1 MAFVWVTSGI
11 KRYRDS
17 ASAHATI
24 MAIATAVLAASPAW
38 AGATFLGPFT
48 SASTIASTVPA
59 NGDVNPYGVA
69 VIPATIGDLTQG
81 NILVSNFN
89 NSANLQGQGS
99 TIVQITPAGAISTF
113 ATLSAGALH
122 GSCPGGVGLTTA
134 LAVLTRGWVIVGSL
148 PTTGSNASFS
158 GAGCLI
164 VLNSDGQQVETFAG
178 AEINGPWDMAA
189 LDKGASATLFVTSV
203 LNGNVANA
211 GGSVINQGSV
221 VRLDLSV
228 PQANGSAKPS
238 LKSSTVIGSGFSTRT
253 DPAALII
260 GPTGVALGPRIAGG
274 NSLYVADTLNN
285 RIAAIPDAITRT
297 TSAFTG
303 EDVTA
308 NGSLNQPLGLTIAPD
323 GDILTV
329 NAGDGNIVETTPAG
343 AQVATFTLIPNGGG
357 ALFGLAVTPEA
368 NGVYF
373 VNDDANSLMLLN

>member
-1 MAFVWVTSGI
+1 MAPLQATNGI
-11 KRYRDS
+11 RRYRDS
-17 ASAHATI
+17 ASTRVTI
-24 MAIATAVLAASPAW
+24 LAIATAVLAASPAW
-38 AGATFLGPFT
+38 AAATFLGPFT
-48 SASTIASTVPA
+48 SASTIVSTVPA

-113 ATLSAGALH
+113 ATLSAGALR

-148 PTTGSNASFS
+148 PTTGSSASFS

-164 VLNSDGQQVETFAG
+164 VLNSDGQQVETFTG
-178 AEINGPWDMAA
+178 ADINGPWDMAA
-189 LDKGASATLFVTSV
+189 LDKGATATLFVTSV
-203 LNGNVANA
+203 LNGNVAAA

-221 VRLDLSV
+221 VRLALSV
-228 PQANGSAKPS
+228 PEAKGSAKPS

-260 GPTGVALGPRIAGG
+260 GPTGVALSAQT
-274 NSLYVADTLNN
+274 LYVADTLNN
-285 RIAAIPDAITRT
+285 RIAAIPDATTRT
-297 TSAFTG
+297 TSAFSG

-308 NGSLNQPLGLTIAPD
+308 NGSLNQPLGLTIAPN

-329 NAGDGNIVETTPAG
+329 NAVDGNIVETTPAG
-343 AQVATFTLIPNGGG
+343 AQVATFTLVPNGGG
-357 ALFGLAVTPEA
+357 ALFGLAVVPGGT
-368 NGVYF
+368 GIYF